1 MTKLIKECQLRKLI
15 KHHIAEALKY
25 DKEKRQYFPD
35 YTDNDPHGNAGK
47 YQSNYGD
54 DWNYTRNTY
63 KWSNQNNKKKFDQL
77 RWQNDIDIPD
87 DVSSPDRDNEADA
100 QNYLRDNSEIGATE
114 KAVEELMPSFES
126 MIRDFFSK
134 AIQKYPVLSKYN
146 RYDLTS
152 AMKDAIDE
160 IEYDY

>member
-1 MTKLIKECQLRKLI
+1 MTKIIKESQLRNLIKQ
-15 KHHIAEALKY
+15 HIVEALKY
-25 DKEKRQYFPD
+25 DKDARQYFPD
-35 YTDNDPHGNAGK
+35 YKDNDPHGNAGK

-63 KWSNQNNKKKFDQL
+63 KWSNPENKKKFDQL

-87 DVSSPDRDNEADA
+87 DESSPDRDNEDDA
-100 QNYLRDNSEIGATE
+100 QNYLRDHSEFGATE
-114 KAVEELMPSFES
+114 KAVGELMPSFET

-134 AIQKYPVLSKYN
+134 AVQKYPVLANSNMYG
-146 RYDLTS
+146 LTS